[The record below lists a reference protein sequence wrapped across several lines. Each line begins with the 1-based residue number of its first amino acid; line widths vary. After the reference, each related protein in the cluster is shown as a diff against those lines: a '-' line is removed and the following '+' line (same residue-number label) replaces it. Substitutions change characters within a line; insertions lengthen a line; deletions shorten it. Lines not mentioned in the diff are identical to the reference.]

1 MSKETLEIQE
11 YLRFISAFDEEIPS
25 VVPDGK
31 FGAETAAAVQSFQKK
46 HGLEANGRVDLLTWE
61 KILSEY
67 DRALFEQSE
76 PVQIAPIKK
85 EDLPLKINKASP
97 FNHTLKLMLN
107 SLAESYS
114 NFRFLEI
121 NESFDAETKS
131 QIESFQ
137 QVISV
142 TPDGE
147 VDKETW
153 NKLAYLYL
161 N

>member
-1 MSKETLEIQE
+1 MSKEILEIQE
-11 YLRFISAFDEEIPS
+11 YLRFISAFDEDIPS
-25 VVPDGK
+25 VVPDGI
-31 FGAETAAAVQSFQKK
+31 FGAETVAAVQSFQKK
-46 HGLEANGRVDLLTWE
+46 HGLEAKGSVDLQTWE

-67 DRALFEQSE
+67 DKAVFEQSE
-76 PVQIAPIKK
+76 PIRIAPIKK

-107 SLAESYS
+107 SLAEKYS
-114 NFRFLEI
+114 NFSFLEI
-121 NESFDAETKS
+121 NESFDEKTKN
-131 QIESFQ
+131 QIEGFQ